1 MSAKSDKFRKVRL
14 DQSPYL
20 FHFIKGNSVAAE
32 ATLMTILSEQRLIS
46 KVKDYICFTASPI
59 TQVGDFFE
67 TKVNK
72 TGEPMY
78 QPYGIGFSRDILIK
92 EYNAQNV
99 IYGKKEE
106 KDLFEK
112 FGMGWRFLELDVEN
126 FDFEYLREWRIH
138 TNCFDFSM
146 FPKEHMIVIAPTND
160 KLLDFV
166 TKEYYVECWD
176 YDEGTG
182 EAFKDLTEMYERS
195 WKGTSLE
202 EIRARKFISD
212 YEVSGSTVTQEIGQD
227 MFDSVAE
234 KMSRKTKELNEM
246 IAKQLRGFFGNAS
259 EK

>member
-1 MSAKSDKFRKVRL
+1 
-14 DQSPYL
+14 
-20 FHFIKGNSVAAE
+20 
-32 ATLMTILSEQRLIS
+32 
-46 KVKDYICFTASPI
+46 
-59 TQVGDFFE
+59 
-67 TKVNK
+67 
-72 TGEPMY
+72 MY

-112 FGMGWRFLELDVEN
+112 FGMGWRFLELDVEKY
-126 FDFEYLREWRIH
+126 DFEYLREWRIH
-138 TNCFDFSM
+138 TNNFDFSK

-182 EAFKDLTEMYERS
+182 EAFEDLTEMYERS

-202 EIRARKFISD
+202 EIRARKFISSIVEKPL
-212 YEVSGSTVTQEIGQD
+212 YSESMIEPRNMSPAIANNVFGSSSRTFLMKPESRETPPSCIVP
-227 MFDSVAE
+227 FFSAR
-234 KMSRKTKELNEM
+234 KSPCMSLE
-246 IAKQLRGFFGNAS
+246 
-259 EK
+259 